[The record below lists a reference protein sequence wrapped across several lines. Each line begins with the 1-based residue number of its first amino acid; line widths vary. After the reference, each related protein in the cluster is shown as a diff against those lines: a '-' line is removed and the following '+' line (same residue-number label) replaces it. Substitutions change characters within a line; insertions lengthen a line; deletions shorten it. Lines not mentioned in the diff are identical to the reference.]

1 MPQLDQFPL
10 LFQFKSFILG
20 FGFIYFV
27 FLFFVLPVL
36 HGVLRS
42 RKVFWIYIN
51 LIGTVSNLYSFKSN
65 IFLLTLLESIC
76 LSESL
81 LSGSIENYSST
92 KILLNF
98 YELRKNEFFKLF
110 F

>member
-20 FGFIYFV
+20 FGFIYLV

-42 RKVFWIYIN
+42 RKIFWSYVN
-51 LIGTVSNLYSFKSN
+51 LLGLVSGLSSIKSN
-65 IFLLTLLESIC
+65 IFLLSSIKLLIFKETKFFNFF
-76 LSESL
+76 
-81 LSGSIENYSST
+81 ENYYSNSIFLT
-92 KILLNF
+92 YYNLPKKWIF
-98 YELRKNEFFKLF
+98 
-110 F
+110 